1 MDYLVWLYN
10 DGLDN
15 STELLV
21 KADNWRDIP
30 TNQHTNQLWCD
41 YMTNHIHVWHNK
53 NSKNMAPT
61 SYFLRKPKIRGR
73 ICANSKYVLKFDLGL
88 GCIKHPDDK
97 NAKAKSGFDGW
108 DGMGWQY
115 ICRCPSSKCIIYIL
129 YTLPGWHNMLPPT
142 HVVARSNRTY
152 EVSQAIRLS

>member
-21 KADNWRDIP
+21 KADIWRDIP
-30 TNQHTNQLWCD
+30 LVLPAKSDVIIWPITSMCDITKILKIWLRHHTFWEN
-41 YMTNHIHVWHNK
+41 
-53 NSKNMAPT
+53 
-61 SYFLRKPKIRGR
+61 PKIRGR

>member
-1 MDYLVWLYN
+1 
-10 DGLDN
+10 
-15 STELLV
+15 
-21 KADNWRDIP
+21 
-30 TNQHTNQLWCD
+30 
-41 YMTNHIHVWHNK
+41 
-53 NSKNMAPT
+53 MAPT

-97 NAKAKSGFDGW
+97 NAKAKSGLDGW
-108 DGMGWQY
+108 DGLAIYMQMS
-115 ICRCPSSKCIIYIL
+115 IIEMHHIYIL
-129 YTLPGWHNMLPPT
+129 YTLPGCYNPLPPT